1 MNINNF
7 FDKILIINY
16 DKVRKDYM
24 IQHLAEKNI
33 TNYEFIKGF
42 DGAKLKNKLNKLV
55 KIHPA
60 TKLDPPIYHAWPL
73 SLGEIGCTL
82 SHLKAYKTIVKKNYH
97 KVLICEDDIRFNEHY
112 DNHEEWFNELP
123 EYWDIL
129 HFHSWRTISDNIKDY
144 SYPIEYKLSKERN
157 KISERVYTGY
167 KEYGGTNCY
176 AITHSAARTLLTTG
190 WPVQYAADGMTQ
202 KLSDNKIMSQIWGCY
217 VIFPFICEPISIE
230 NKSSLID
237 EVDNCLK
244 GVIQTR
250 RERYKKYK

>member
-1 MNINNF
+1 M
-7 FDKILIINY
+7 
-16 DKVRKDYM
+16 
-24 IQHLAEKNI
+24 
-33 TNYEFIKGF
+33 
-42 DGAKLKNKLNKLV
+42 
-55 KIHPA
+55 
-60 TKLDPPIYHAWPL
+60 
-73 SLGEIGCTL
+73 
-82 SHLKAYKTIVKKNYH
+82 
-97 KVLICEDDIRFNEHY
+97 ICEDDIRFNEHY

-217 VIFPFICEPISIE
+217 VIFPFICESISIE

-237 EVDNCLK
+237 EVDSCLK